1 MKSKWLVVQCLS
13 RKNKCVKAVNEIHSK
28 GEKNQRKGEQK
39 MWKDCKVEDFD
50 GGTGDVWLL
59 HSREI
64 MRSLTLIVG
73 EKF

>member
-1 MKSKWLVVQCLS
+1 MKYTA
-13 RKNKCVKAVNEIHSK
+13 R
-28 GEKNQRKGEQK
+28 GEKIKEKASKRCGKIAGY
-39 MWKDCKVEDFD
+39 CFEDFD